1 MTDMTDFELE
11 VLNYFEILIN
21 RLELFVLLMIFNTV
35 IFLYYVIRRQ
45 R

>member
-1 MTDMTDFELE
+1 MTDFELE

-21 RLELFVLLMIFNTV
+21 RFELLVLLMIFNTV